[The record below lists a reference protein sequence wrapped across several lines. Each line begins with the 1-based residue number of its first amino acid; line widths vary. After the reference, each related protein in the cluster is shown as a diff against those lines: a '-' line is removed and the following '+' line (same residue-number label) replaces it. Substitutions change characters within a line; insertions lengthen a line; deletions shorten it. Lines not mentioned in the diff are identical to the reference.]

1 MQGHYY
7 SWDIRL
13 LSLFLSLVFLIT
25 YYKRY
30 HMTRDLASQ
39 PVCGGWL
46 HYLPVC
52 CCCLADTA
60 LAAPANEVFPL
71 PLKYR
76 VLVSQRSFIVLNCP
90 LFRWPWKE

>member
-13 LSLFLSLVFLIT
+13 LSLSLSLVFLIT

-46 HYLPVC
+46 NYLPVC
-52 CCCLADTA
+52 CCCWPDTA
-60 LAAPANEVFPL
+60 LAAPANEVIIDSNQL
-71 PLKYR
+71 
-76 VLVSQRSFIVLNCP
+76 LN
-90 LFRWPWKE
+90 LYLNFYFFFTRWQWRG

>member
-71 PLKYR
+71 PLR
-76 VLVSQRSFIVLNCP
+76 VLVSQRSFIVLN
-90 LFRWPWKE
+90 

>member
-13 LSLFLSLVFLIT
+13 LSLSLSLVFLIT

-46 HYLPVC
+46 NYLPVC
-52 CCCLADTA
+52 CCCWPDTA
-60 LAAPANEVFPL
+60 LAAPANEVFNST
-71 PLKYR
+71 Y
-76 VLVSQRSFIVLNCP
+76 SNFYFFLN
-90 LFRWPWKE
+90 RWPWRG

>member
-13 LSLFLSLVFLIT
+13 LSLSLSLVFLIT

-46 HYLPVC
+46 NYLPVC
-52 CCCLADTA
+52 CCCWPDTA
-60 LAAPANEVFPL
+60 LAAPANEVFNCL
-71 PLKYR
+71 TY
-76 VLVSQRSFIVLNCP
+76 SNFYFFLN
-90 LFRWPWKE
+90 RWPWRG